1 MTESLQLGATLPIE
15 WWLWMPVIAVCV
27 FGVIGVSMLRGE
39 E

>member
-27 FGVIGVSMLRGE
+27 FGVVFLSLKIGD
-39 E
+39 